1 MKEVIQKSEDNNEE
15 SPKTNGNLSMEDWK
29 VEMAKKFIQRS
40 IFNDNYEELN
50 EKQNDDAMKEV
61 IQKSEDNNEESPRIK
76 KEYSSI
82 TQVEKIRTI
91 RPQLRRVKTVH
102 SDTWL

>member
-1 MKEVIQKSEDNNEE
+1 MKEVIQKSEDNN
-15 SPKTNGNLSMEDWK
+15 NLSMEDWK

-61 IQKSEDNNEESPRIK
+61 IQKSENNNEESPRIK
-76 KEYSSI
+76 KEYSSV

>member
-1 MKEVIQKSEDNNEE
+1 M
-15 SPKTNGNLSMEDWK
+15 TNGNLSMEDWK

-50 EKQNDDAMKEV
+50 EKQNDAMKEV

-76 KEYSSI
+76 KEYSSV
-82 TQVEKIRTI
+82 TQVLPLEIF
-91 RPQLRRVKTVH
+91 QFLLLVH
-102 SDTWL
+102 F

>member
-1 MKEVIQKSEDNNEE
+1 M
-15 SPKTNGNLSMEDWK
+15 TNGNLSMEEWK

-40 IFNDNYEELN
+40 IFNENYEELN

-76 KEYSSI
+76 KEFSSV
-82 TQVEKIRTI
+82 TQVLPLEIY
-91 RPQLRRVKTVH
+91 QLSLLVNFQMR
-102 SDTWL
+102 

>member
-1 MKEVIQKSEDNNEE
+1 M
-15 SPKTNGNLSMEDWK
+15 TNGNLSMEDWK

-40 IFNDNYEELN
+40 IFNENYEELN

-76 KEYSSI
+76 KEYSSV
-82 TQVEKIRTI
+82 TQVLPLEIF
-91 RPQLRRVKTVH
+91 QFLLLVH
-102 SDTWL
+102 F

>member
-1 MKEVIQKSEDNNEE
+1 M
-15 SPKTNGNLSMEDWK
+15 TNGNLSMEEWK

-76 KEYSSI
+76 KEYSSV
-82 TQVEKIRTI
+82 TQVLPFENC
-91 RPQLRRVKTVH
+91 QLSLLVH
-102 SDTWL
+102 FQMQYHP